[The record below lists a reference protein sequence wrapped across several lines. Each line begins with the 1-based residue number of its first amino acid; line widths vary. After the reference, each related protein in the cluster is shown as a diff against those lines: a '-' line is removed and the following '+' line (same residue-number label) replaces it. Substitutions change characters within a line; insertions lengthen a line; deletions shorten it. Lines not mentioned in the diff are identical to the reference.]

1 MNLFTKRLNARKLR
15 KWALISVIAATPV
28 TAPADDTEIYRSSGS
43 SGVQPNVIFIFDTSG
58 SMGNS
63 AEDGTGQTRMQVAKD
78 AAISIIGDP
87 EIDNINFGL
96 ARFDVVENEVYPVG
110 GIPYSLDS
118 QLYSQGIRN
127 YRDGGGYIEVPAKD
141 ISDDAHRS
149 RLITAINELP
159 TNAWTPLVETYDE
172 TIRYFKGEEVRY
184 GKKYGAV
191 QCSDPGYVTV
201 TVPPREEDIIECQQC
216 SLWLRSPQDCRRW
229 RLFGGW
235 TYGTVSTVPDS
246 YCQGFGALDPQT
258 DWIVTGTNT
267 IPGYEYEEW
276 RDGGCE
282 AASSPQY
289 FYLSNSESYDED
301 TGKYKSPVTNSCQQ
315 NHVVIFTDGA
325 STQDGASDTRIRSL
339 LAEVDSSDRA
349 GLTGIST
356 SCATSN
362 TNQISS
368 NSCLEELALYS
379 YEVDLFNDSAL
390 DVDPSS
396 STEEVQRITTHTIG
410 AFMGSNDTVAGQL
423 ERAAEYSD
431 GLYRLANNSAEIK
444 QTLRDLFNRFENE
457 ATIGTSS
464 PAVAVN
470 ALNRLE
476 SSEELYYTVFEPKA
490 TKGWSGNLKR
500 YKLGSSGK
508 VLDADSEDAVDEE
521 TGYFAEGA
529 TSIWTKAEDA
539 PDGKT
544 VGKGGAS
551 SHFTLER
558 NVVTYAGGADGLID
572 DPLIEKT
579 ALGYLVPSYILED
592 LFSGAL
598 ADLELI
604 DMLKWASGIDT
615 DAEGNETP
623 RQEIEDPLHSEP
635 LLLNYGTAQSYE
647 SVIYFGTNSGYL
659 HAMTTDIDGPEELF
673 AYVPYE
679 LLSNIEVY
687 YREGAEYGKHYGLDG
702 PITAFIHNDT
712 ELEAG
717 KTSSKSLIGASD
729 KAYMYAGM
737 RRGGEGY
744 YALNVT
750 NPRQP
755 EYLWQITSDDTGFE
769 RLGQTWSAM
778 KPIYVSPE
786 AIGIDVEPEDSK
798 PMPVLVFGGGYDP
811 SEDDTSGGT
820 RISHS
825 RGNAIY
831 MVNALT
837 GELLWTASPDN
848 SAELTVNGMTNSIVS
863 DITAIDND
871 GNGTTDILYAADTG
885 GRIWRIDL
893 FSDSNSKA
901 TEIADLNDGSIANNT
916 RFYTSPVVAYNAEL
930 DSYVIAIGSGYRA
943 HPLVTDNKDRF
954 FVIIDDKTTI
964 NLTELKQQ
972 LNSYRT
978 IELDDLADSGNLDIA
993 ANADLANG
1001 FYLELQTTGEK
1012 ALTDAIIADNTV
1024 YFGTYSP
1031 VVSTA
1036 SSGLE
1041 SCSAATG
1048 ATNLYSVDFSAYNP
1062 GDNSP
1067 VVVIE
1072 QTELKQTGIPAE
1084 PKIVFPPS
1092 KSGSDPDPDP
1102 DGDGGGECEAAL
1114 AILIGSESVALD
1126 SCTTVSRNYWREL

>member
-1 MNLFTKRLNARKLR
+1 MNLFTKYLTPIELC
-15 KWALISVIAATPV
+15 KWFAISMIVAVPV
-28 TAPADDTEIYRSSGS
+28 TSSADDTEIYRSSGS
-43 SGVQPNVIFIFDTSG
+43 SGVQPNVVFIFDTSG
-58 SMGNS
+58 SMNS
-63 AEDGTGQTRMQVAKD
+63 PAEDGTGQTRMQVAKD

-87 EIDNINFGL
+87 EINNINFGL
-96 ARFDVVENEVYPVG
+96 ARFDVVQNEEYPVG
-110 GIPYSLDS
+110 GIPYSLDRD
-118 QLYSQGIRN
+118 LYNQEIRN
-127 YRDGGGYIEVPAKD
+127 YRDGGGFIEVPVKD

-201 TVPPREEDIIECQQC
+201 TVPPRDEDIIECQRC
-216 SLWLRSPQDCRRW
+216 SLWGRPPQDCKRTSW
-229 RLFGGW
+229 LFGT
-235 TYGTVSTVPDS
+235 TYGTVTTVPDS
-246 YCQGFGALDPQT
+246 YCQGLNVLDIRT
-258 DWIVTGTNT
+258 DWVVTGSNT

-289 FYLSNSESYDED
+289 FYISNSESYDEN
-301 TGKYKSPVTNSCQQ
+301 TGKYNSPVTNSCQQ

-325 STQDGASDTRIRSL
+325 STQDDASDTRIRDL
-339 LAEVDSSDRA
+339 LAEVNSSDRS

-356 SCATSN
+356 NCATSN
-362 TNQISS
+362 NDQISS

-379 YEVDLFNDSAL
+379 YKADLLNDSAL
-390 DVDPSS
+390 DVDPNT
-396 STEEVQRITTHTIG
+396 STEEIQRITTHTIG
-410 AFMGSNDTVAGQL
+410 AFMGSNSTVAGQL
-423 ERAAEYSD
+423 ERAADYSD
-431 GLYRLANNSAEIK
+431 GLYRLANNSAELK

-457 ATIGTSS
+457 ASIGTSS

-500 YKLGSSGK
+500 YKLGSSGEI
-508 VLDADSEDAVDEE
+508 LGADNQNAVDEE

-529 TSIWTKAEDA
+529 TSIWTKEEDA

-558 NVVTYAGGADGLID
+558 NVVTYSGGEDGLIN
-572 DPLIEKT
+572 DPLIEKS
-579 ALGYLVPSYILED
+579 AVGYGVPAYILED
-592 LFSGAL
+592 LFSGSL
-598 ADLELI
+598 ADFELI

-615 DAEGNETP
+615 DADGNEVP

-659 HAMTTDIDGPEELF
+659 HAMTTDITGPEELF
-673 AYVPYE
+673 AYIPYE
-679 LLSNIEVY
+679 LLPNIEVY

-702 PITAFIHNDT
+702 AITAFIHNDA
-712 ELEAG
+712 ELDAG
-717 KTSSKSLIGASD
+717 RTASKSLIGSND
-729 KAYMYAGM
+729 KAYIYAGM
-737 RRGGEGY
+737 RRGGESY
-744 YALNVT
+744 YALDVT
-750 NPRQP
+750 DPTQP
-755 EYLWQITSDDTGFE
+755 KYLWQITSDDTGFE

-786 AIGIDVEPEDSK
+786 AIGLDIEPEDSK

-825 RGNAIY
+825 TGNAIY
-831 MVNALT
+831 IVDALT
-837 GELLWTASPDN
+837 GDLLWTASPDN
-848 SAELTVNGMTNSIVS
+848 SADLKINGMTNSIVS
-863 DITAIDND
+863 DITAVDND

-893 FSDSNSKA
+893 FSDGDAKA
-901 TEIADLNDGSIANNT
+901 TEIADLNDGSVANNT
-916 RFYTSPVVAYNAEL
+916 RFYTSPVVSYSADL
-930 DSYVIAIGSGYRA
+930 DSYILAIGSGYRA

-964 NLTELKQQ
+964 DNTKLKQE
-972 LNSYRT
+972 LNAYKT
-978 IELDDLADSGNLDIA
+978 IELDDLADSGNLDVA
-993 ANADLANG
+993 ANPDLLNG
-1001 FYLELQTTGEK
+1001 FYLELETTGEK
-1012 ALTDAIIADNTV
+1012 ALTDAIIADNVV

-1031 VVSTA
+1031 VVNTA
-1036 SSGLE
+1036 TEGQE

-1048 ATNLYSVDFSAYNP
+1048 ATSLYSVDFSEYNP
-1062 GDNSP
+1062 LKGNP
-1067 VVVIE
+1067 VVDIK
-1072 QTELKQTGIPAE
+1072 QTELQQTGIPAE

-1092 KSGSDPDPDP
+1092 DPSADPDT
-1102 DGDGGGECEAAL
+1102 DGEGAGGGNCASL
-1114 AILIGSESVALD
+1114 AILIGSESIALGA
-1126 SCTTVSRNYWREL
+1126 CTSVTRNYWREL